1 MNSTAIQ
8 AAAFHPMRGHVAD
21 GVKVAF
27 PGGTVLTVK
36 ATMRGWTLVDE
47 NGRQQTTPTH
57 DANALTASIVKIEAA
72 AETVVA

>member
-1 MNSTAIQ
+1 MNSQTIQ
-8 AAAFHPMRGHVAD
+8 AAAFHPMRGHVED

-27 PGGTVLTVK
+27 PNGTVLTVR
-36 ATMRGWTLVDE
+36 ATMRGWTLVNE
-47 NGRQQTTPTH
+47 HGLQQTTPTH